1 MIELNNV
8 SFSYNKSHFIND
20 LNLSFQ
26 SGNFTCLIGE
36 NGAGKTTI
44 LQLIAGLLSP
54 QMGNV
59 LIDSQNYLNDEPE
72 LRKKVFATINEPKFY
87 NHLTAYQN
95 LEVFCI
101 YKSIDNNKINEVL
114 ELLKINENK
123 RISEL
128 SSGMKQKL
136 TLAFPLLY
144 NYEVIILDEPL
155 ANLDIFS
162 IELVLNL
169 FAKLDKVKNIIISTH
184 ILSEFG
190 EFFNEYILIKNG
202 KVILQEQKDDT
213 FLDYKKKLLEKY
225 HNANN

>member
-8 SFSYNKSHFIND
+8 SFSYSKSPFISE
-20 LNLSFQ
+20 LNLTIQ

-36 NGAGKTTI
+36 NGAGKTTL

-54 QMGNV
+54 KNGEV
-59 LIDSQNYLNDEPE
+59 RIDSQDYRNDESI
-72 LRKKVFATINEPKFY
+72 LRNKVFATINEPKFY

-101 YKSIDNNKINEVL
+101 YKSISANKISEVL
-114 ELLKINENK
+114 ELLKISENK

-202 KVILQEQKDDT
+202 KVILQEYKDDT
-213 FLDYKKKLLEKY
+213 FIEYKKKLIVRY
-225 HNANN
+225 HNS